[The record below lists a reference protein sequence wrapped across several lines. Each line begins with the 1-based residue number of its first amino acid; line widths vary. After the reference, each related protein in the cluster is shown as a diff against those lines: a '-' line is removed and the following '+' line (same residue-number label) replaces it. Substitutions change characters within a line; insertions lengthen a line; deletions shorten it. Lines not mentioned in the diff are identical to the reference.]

1 MRKETALFSH
11 DVPSSGSPGAQPG
24 WSKKDILHDLTG
36 PASLISDQ
44 SKVDVYVLSLFYA
57 LVACRRDV

>member
-1 MRKETALFSH
+1 MTPLLRVVPVPDL
-11 DVPSSGSPGAQPG
+11 DVRN
-24 WSKKDILHDLTG
+24 DILHDLTG
-36 PASLISDQ
+36 SASLTGDQ